1 MVVQIIRPTGK
12 KKITVSWLEVDTNVG
27 NFVIQRGHA
36 PMILTLPA
44 KKLITIL
51 LTSGKQ
57 ETIEVPSGGILEV
70 QRDSLKL
77 LLNE

>member
-1 MVVQIIRPTGK
+1 MFKSLDLQVK
-12 KKITVSWLEVDTNVG
+12 KKITVSWLEVTTNVG

-36 PMILTLPA
+36 PMILAIPA
-44 KKLITIL
+44 KKTIIIL

-57 ETIEVPSGGILEV
+57 ESIEVISGGILEV